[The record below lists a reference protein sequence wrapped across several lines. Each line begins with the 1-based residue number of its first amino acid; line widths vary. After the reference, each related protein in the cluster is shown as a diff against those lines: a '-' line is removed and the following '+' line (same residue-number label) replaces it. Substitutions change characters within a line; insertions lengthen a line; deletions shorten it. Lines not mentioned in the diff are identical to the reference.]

1 MWEFKK
7 MKQQLYNIL
16 KNKKVVN
23 AALTVPAIALGTMS
37 GSCAAGCPYGLVND
51 PYPGQCPRYTD
62 LNGDGICDLS
72 QTGTLTSTNSGTT
85 DSSSPTNNSSDNS
98 NSTVNHD
105 PQNGGDGS
113 NFSDGADFNVIP
125 ISLIIIGCYLFTHL
139 LFSRGILSRKK
150 HRRIWNLV
158 LTAGFVGTGFTGT
171 LLLLLINLGIKTAL
185 NPSIDYWHV
194 ELSILMVIAVLIH
207 MHIYRKPLK
216 RMFKIF
222 GSLQKPKIS

>member
-23 AALTVPAIALGTMS
+23 AALTIPAIAVGTMS

-72 QTGTLTSTNSGTT
+72 QTGTLTSTNTGTT

-98 NSTVNHD
+98 NSTVNPDTH
-105 PQNGGDGS
+105 NGGDGS
-113 NFSDGADFNVIP
+113 TFSDGADFNVIP
-125 ISLIIIGCYLFTHL
+125 ISLIIIGSYLFTHL
-139 LFSRGILSRKK
+139 LFSRGILSQKK

-158 LTAGFVGTGFTGT
+158 LTAGFVGTGSTGA

-185 NPSIDYWHV
+185 NPSIDYLHAEV
-194 ELSILMVIAVLIH
+194 SILMVIAALIH

-222 GSLQKPKIS
+222 GSLQKPKMS